1 MTRPLSKGHRGSPR
15 NINVSCVFLLFQ
27 PINAHNLLLPIV
39 IHLCHWA
46 SKSTF
51 DDPPSMGQRENLRDR
66 FFYLVEN
73 SFDGNKLAMMR
84 QLVNNQLVQLV
95 MSRGNYLNMISRFPT
110 PIFPPKNPQLLIYLI
125 PSSSSSSS
133 SSTSLSPSSP
143 SLSSSSP
150 C

>member
-1 MTRPLSKGHRGSPR
+1 MFLEF
-15 NINVSCVFLLFQ
+15 SCFFQ
-27 PINAHNLLLPIV
+27 PRNAHNLLLPIV

-46 SKSTF
+46 TKSTF
-51 DDPPSMGQRENLRDR
+51 DDPPSMGQRENLRNR
-66 FFYLVEN
+66 FYLVEN
-73 SFDGNKLAMMR
+73 SFAGNISAMMR
-84 QLVNNQLVQLV
+84 QLLNNQLVQLV